1 MGWLTLIPGILST
14 VTGIIN
20 RVVPDVNEQAK
31 IAEEIQ
37 VALIAKSA
45 EAEKAIAE
53 AAKAQNDVNLA
64 EAQSPSLFVAGW
76 RPFVGWTCGF
86 GLTYA
91 LLFQPLFTYIS
102 VVCGGPALPT
112 LDTNVLMSVLLGM
125 LGLGTMRTVEK
136 IQGVE
141 RQNMSSVSVPIIAKI
156 KSAVRGGQQDG
167 GR

>member
-1 MGWLTLIPGILST
+1 MLSWIALVPTILSSI
-14 VTGIIN
+14 TGIIN

-31 IAEEIQ
+31 IAAEIQ
-37 VALIAKSA
+37 TALIAKSA

-53 AAKAQNDVNLA
+53 AAKAQNEVNLA

-86 GLTYA
+86 GLSYA
-91 LLFQPLFTYIS
+91 LLVQPAITFISSLF
-102 VVCGGPALPT
+102 GGPVAPT

-141 RQNMSSVSVPIIAKI
+141 RQNMNPVPAIVNK
-156 KSAVRGGQQDG
+156 VRRAFTAQQDG